1 MTGRQMER
9 ALWSCAALAAS
20 GGLLGVRAARPR
32 AGGPVMALPV
42 VATKPAAPAGD
53 ALDSA
58 VADIADRNLFRPER
72 ASAEERESSAAA
84 PAMAMGA
91 PSSKPHLVLKGVL
104 GGPPW
109 DAVLEGIPGREGAV
123 VIRAGESV
131 GGVSVRAIRR
141 DTAYV
146 RGFDTTWALPLSRT
160 W

>member
-1 MTGRQMER
+1 MNGRTMER
-9 ALWSCAALAAS
+9 LLWSCAVLAVSAA
-20 GGLLGVRAARPR
+20 LLGLRAAEPH
-32 AGGPVMALPV
+32 AGGAMALPV
-42 VATKPAAPAGD
+42 IATTPTHPAAD